1 MLNCTLIYNSI
12 MKLSKYVSTFGLTTL
27 LSLSG
32 VNIIPFAYTS
42 SLFYTSKAEAVSNE
56 IMLLS
61 QAQFLRVNIGR
72 GTVLEYNASSGTG
85 VFRDINSEQII
96 NTITGFRKTW
106 SHIVYI
112 GDDRIFFYD
121 RQAGEGEV
129 YIVKQRRGELPQR
142 LSRAGTFRKTWKEIY
157 SPRSGYL
164 TFVDINGD
172 VANYF
177 VDNKGNL
184 QAR

>member
-1 MLNCTLIYNSI
+1 MNLLKFVSI
-12 MKLSKYVSTFGLTTL
+12 FGLTTL

-32 VNIIPFAYTS
+32 VNIFPVQAQVS
-42 SLFYTSKAEAVSNE
+42 VSKE

-72 GTVLEYNASSGTG
+72 GTVLEYNGSSGTG

-96 NTITGFRKTW
+96 NTISGFRKTW
-106 SHIVYI
+106 SHIVYL

-121 RQAGEGEV
+121 RQTGEGEI
-129 YIVKQRRGELPQR
+129 YTVKQRRGELPQR
-142 LSRAGTFRKTWKEIY
+142 LSRATTFRKTWKEIY
-157 SPRSGYL
+157 SPRPGYL

-172 VANYF
+172 VETYF
-177 VDNKGNL
+177 VDKSGNL
-184 QAR
+184 QRK